1 MRKLLMGVATA
12 LFSLAFIGVSAS
24 VASAATH
31 EPALS
36 THSLWV
42 NGAVAPSSPDNSC
55 AHPGYSTIQSAV
67 TASHTGA
74 TIHICTG
81 TYTEQMQI
89 SHGLSFKTVDGAV
102 TIALPASPAVST
114 TTCDRTV
121 DNTFGASVQPNE
133 DGISVCGP
141 GTVKMTGITVQTLF
155 PSDTCNDSE
164 YGILVAGGATLDFSN
179 SAVTAAGVAFSSPD
193 NGCQGGV
200 GIEVGFS
207 RGDIPPYSDNNTP
220 ITGGRLNIHHSTIS
234 GYQKNGIT
242 LDGSGSSAVIGNVS
256 VTGNGSTDNNA
267 QNGIQVSD
275 GARAKI
281 SYAAISNNEY
291 VGGDDA
297 TGLLFYS
304 AGPGSKVSHSTI
316 SNNDLGV
323 YSLTDAGSSSDV
335 LLTGNQLVNDRSAAI
350 AFDSGFTTAKNN
362 YISGGS
368 VGLLAYQYDGQT
380 YGVHAVTTRNTV
392 TDVSTASVQVSSD
405 DSPSDV
411 KGYMSVTHSAIS
423 SAPVLNNATDFTLVE
438 SDNS

>member
-1 MRKLLMGVATA
+1 MRKLLMGVSAA
-12 LFSLAFIGVSAS
+12 LFSLAFIGFTAS
-24 VASAATH
+24 MASAKTH

-42 NGAVAPSSPDNSC
+42 NNAAAPSSPDNSC
-55 AHPGYSTIQSAV
+55 AHPGYSTVQSAV

-81 TYTEQMQI
+81 TYTEQVQI
-89 SHGLSFKTVDGAV
+89 SHGLSLKPVDGAV
-102 TIALPASPAVST
+102 TIALPATPVIST
-114 TTCDRTV
+114 TTCDTTV
-121 DNTFGASVQPNE
+121 DNAFGASVQPNE

-141 GTVKMTGITVQTLF
+141 GTVKMTGITVRTLF

-164 YGILVAGGATLDFSN
+164 YGIMVAGGATLDFTN

-193 NGCQGGV
+193 NGCQGGI
-200 GIEVGFS
+200 GIEAGFS

-220 ITGGRLNIHHSTIS
+220 ITVGHLKIHHSTFS

-242 LDGSGSSAVIGNVS
+242 LDGSGSSAIIGDAS
-256 VTGNGSTDNNA
+256 VTGNGSTDSNA

-275 GARAKI
+275 GAKAT
-281 SYAAISNNEY
+281 ISNTVIADNEY

-297 TGLLFYS
+297 TGILFYS

-316 SNNDLGV
+316 SDNDLGV

-335 LLTGNQLVNDRSAAI
+335 ALKQNQLTNDRSAAI
-350 AFDSGFTTAKNN
+350 AFDSGFTTATNN
-362 YISGGS
+362 NISGGTI
-368 VGLLAYQYDGQT
+368 GLLAYQYDGQT
-380 YGVHAVTTRNTV
+380 YGVHAVTKGNRITGA
-392 TDVSTASVQVSSD
+392 STASVEISSD
-405 DSPSDV
+405 NSPSDV
-411 KGYMSVTHSAIS
+411 KGFLSVTHSAIS
-423 SAPVLNNATDFTLVE
+423 SAPVVDQSTDFTFVQ